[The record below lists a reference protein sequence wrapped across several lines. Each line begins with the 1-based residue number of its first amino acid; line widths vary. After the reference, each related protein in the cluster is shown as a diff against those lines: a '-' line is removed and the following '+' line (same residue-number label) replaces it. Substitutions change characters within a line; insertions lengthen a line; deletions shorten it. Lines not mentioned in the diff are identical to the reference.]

1 MTGNEVETPKPPDTM
16 PPTSTEAPQPGT
28 KDEAQP
34 ISMDVEYDDFGLPIR
49 RGSPVV
55 YSKEAEDE
63 EDQGT
68 DSVDRAAVK
77 EGNGAHQEAEA
88 KAATGFVKETEGEV
102 SERDEADKDMSKKE
116 TSEKVAAEASSDEG
130 EFEDAVT
137 TPPKADARTPTETES
152 RAGAVVKE
160 DKGSSGEETH
170 PDSSTDKPPVKSEGG
185 QAEKET
191 EPAEKEEHSTSV
203 EAEPEKHVVEEQEIK
218 ATPQATRE
226 ASAANID
233 ATQEKVSLEDKAD
246 GAQAT
251 VPAPPASKRDSAQ
264 QPAAAINSISEY
276 SHQQVTMPVKEEEE
290 DDDGGWQTMPAFAPY
305 DMYDDDNRLIAKE
318 YNEEVEEDKTYS
330 YAGMG
335 GAGKGYTRVLVDDD
349 AESATS
355 MDDNTNYLFNKAT
368 STSIVDDENTRD
380 AVAQMQATKNLLT
393 EGQKIAYVGLT
404 RIEMSGMVKEM
415 EGVHVTR
422 STKKAVQLA
431 TEALKMWAQKIMIRL
446 YSHMDISTAEQV
458 MIEQL
463 SEHGVISGDLTPQ
476 LMANARVKNP
486 MAEPKTSLSSSR
498 PTSVASP
505 KPTNSGFSS
514 PRPTSPKTFA
524 EEAPAEP
531 PPAYDKHEGEEL
543 PAVRLPD
550 QLPSSAKLDIDI
562 RWTILCD
569 LFLVLIA
576 DSIYDSRSR
585 VLLERVG
592 KALEIDWVDICR
604 FERRVT
610 EALEMQQQAEQENW
624 NEDEHMESR
633 RKLALKKRYI
643 VMGLATVGGGLVI
656 GLSAGLLAPVIG
668 AGLAA
673 GFTTIGVT
681 GTTSFL
687 GGAAASAIITSGAAA
702 SGSVIGARAANRRTG
717 AVKTFEY
724 RPLHNNKRVN
734 LIVTI
739 SGWMTGKVDD
749 VRLPFSTVD
758 PVMGDIYSVLWEPEM
773 LTSMGDTI
781 NILATEV
788 SLPLDRPMS
797 ETMTADVYLGSY
809 TRSTT
814 STWKHYPC
822 QLDGSSAI
830 TCGIDQAL
838 IPD

>member
-1 MTGNEVETPKPPDTM
+1 M
-16 PPTSTEAPQPGT
+16 STKAQTLET
-28 KDEAQP
+28 KDDAQP
-34 ISMDVEYDDFGLPIR
+34 VSMDVEYDDFGLPIR

-55 YSKEAEDE
+55 YNEEADEGDQNTGPVADATDKEGDSTQKE
-63 EDQGT
+63 EAGPEAAT
-68 DSVDRAAVK
+68 DAVK
-77 EGNGAHQEAEA
+77 KSG
-88 KAATGFVKETEGEV
+88 GE
-102 SERDEADKDMSKKE
+102 EADNKDPVKDNL
-116 TSEKVAAEASSDEG
+116 EKVTSEASSG
-130 EFEDAVT
+130 EDDFEDALA
-137 TPPKADARTPTETES
+137 TPSQADAPMPTEPES
-152 RAGAVVKE
+152 QAGAVVGKDE
-160 DKGSSGEETH
+160 DSSSEEISPQPSTEET
-170 PDSSTDKPPVKSEGG
+170 PVKSEGNLAKR
-185 QAEKET
+185 QPESVESEEHMT
-191 EPAEKEEHSTSV
+191 PAEEDV
-203 EAEPEKHVVEEQEIK
+203 QKHTVEEQDPK
-218 ATPQATRE
+218 ATPEITQE
-226 ASAANID
+226 SSAAQDDD
-233 ATQEKVSLEDKAD
+233 ATKEKVTLKDKANE
-246 GAQAT
+246 AQAT
-251 VPAPPASKRDSAQ
+251 EPVPPVSKRDSVQ
-264 QPAAAINSISEY
+264 QPAVAVTSISEF
-276 SHQQVTMPVKEEEE
+276 SHQQVSMPAKEEEE

-305 DMYDDDNRLIAKE
+305 DIYDDDNRLVAKE
-318 YNEEVEEDKTYS
+318 YNEEMEDDKTYS

-349 AESATS
+349 AESASS
-355 MDDNTNYLFNKAT
+355 MEDNTNYLFNKAA
-368 STSIVDDENTRD
+368 STSIVDDEDTRD
-380 AVAQMQATKNLLT
+380 AVAQMQATKDLLT

-404 RIEMSGMVKEM
+404 RIEMSEMVKEM
-415 EGVHVTR
+415 ERVQVTR
-422 STKKAVQLA
+422 ATKKAVQLA

-446 YSHMDISTAEQV
+446 YTHMDISTAEQV

-463 SEHGVISGDLTPQ
+463 SEHGVISSDLTPQ

-486 MAEPKTSLSSSR
+486 MADRKSSISSSR
-498 PTSVASP
+498 PMSVASP
-505 KPTNSGFSS
+505 KPNNSGFSS
-514 PRPTSPKTFA
+514 PRPDSPRTMD

-592 KALEIDWVDICR
+592 KALEIDWIDICR

-788 SLPLDRPMS
+788 RFF
-797 ETMTADVYLGSY
+797 LG
-809 TRSTT
+809 
-814 STWKHYPC
+814 
-822 QLDGSSAI
+822 G
-830 TCGIDQAL
+830 
-838 IPD
+838 